1 MTTLR
6 DIFTTFG
13 PEYLERYPHLPT
25 IHRQVISAIQHC
37 QSGYYGYSLYAC
49 PTCGGQHRVNHSC
62 GNRHCPQCQQ
72 HKTQQWLQ
80 DHLDKQLPGPHF
92 LMTFTVPEAL
102 RPFIRS
108 YQRPAYQ
115 AMVHASATALKRLAH
130 DERFIGTDL
139 PGFTGILHKVGPA
152 TQPGAGNSS
161 LIPTSPIAFRAV
173 ASPRIAR
180 AGAPPA
186 PISLSP

>member
-1 MTTLR
+1 
-6 DIFTTFG
+6 
-13 PEYLERYPHLPT
+13 
-25 IHRQVISAIQHC
+25 
-37 QSGYYGYSLYAC
+37 
-49 PTCGGQHRVNHSC
+49 
-62 GNRHCPQCQQ
+62 
-72 HKTQQWLQ
+72 
-80 DHLDKQLPGPHF
+80 
-92 LMTFTVPEAL
+92 MTFTVPEAL